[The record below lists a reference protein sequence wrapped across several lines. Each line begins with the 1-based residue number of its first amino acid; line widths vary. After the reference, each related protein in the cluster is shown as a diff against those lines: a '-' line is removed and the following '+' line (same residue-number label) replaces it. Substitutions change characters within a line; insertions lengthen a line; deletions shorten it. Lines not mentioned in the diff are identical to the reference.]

1 VKLSRRQALA
11 MLQVSF
17 SADVKLVN
25 VYATVRDGRGSV
37 IKDLKQED
45 FEVYE
50 DERRQTIRYFSPETN
65 VPLRLGLVVDIS
77 GSMARKVAAERD
89 ACRRFFRQVLRPEQ
103 DRAFLIRFD
112 QNVEIVQG
120 LTGMQAALDKAAG
133 ELAGHAQWQ
142 RERLLARPGETA
154 ACRSG
159 TSALKDAVFAASAQ
173 ILQKER
179 GRKAL
184 IVLSD
189 GLDLGSCVTLRNTV
203 EAAQRA
209 DAIVYTMLF
218 LESGPARTAKREGL
232 GSYPGRALMEQLAS
246 RTGGRMFIPG
256 IDSTVPKA
264 FAAIEEELRSQYSIG
279 YTSDA
284 PSPGFHQLRVSAKGY
299 TVQAR
304 EGYYGG

>member
-1 VKLSRRQALA
+1 

-25 VYATVRDGRGSV
+25 LFATVRDARGSV
-37 IKDLKQED
+37 IKDLKQDD

-77 GSMARKVAAERD
+77 GSMARRVADERD

-103 DRAFLIRFD
+103 DRAFLMRFD
-112 QNVEIVQG
+112 QTVELLQG
-120 LTGMQAALDKAAG
+120 LTGMQSSLDKAAG
-133 ELAGHAQWQ
+133 ELGGAARWVG
-142 RERLLARPGETA
+142 ERLLARPSITA
-154 ACRSG
+154 ACRMSS
-159 TSALKDAVFAASAQ
+159 SAIRDAVFVACEQ
-173 ILQKER
+173 ILHKER

-184 IVLSD
+184 VVLTD
-189 GLDLGSCVTLRNTV
+189 GLDNGSCVPLRAAV

-232 GSYPGRALMEQLAS
+232 GSYGGRALMEQLAS

-256 IDSTVPKA
+256 IDSTVSKA

-284 PSPGFHQLRVSAKGY
+284 PSPGFHQVRVSAKGY
-299 TVQAR
+299 TVQTR

>member
-1 VKLSRRQALA
+1 

-25 VYATVRDGRGSV
+25 VFATVRDARGSIV
-37 IKDLKQED
+37 TDLKQED
-45 FEVYE
+45 FELYE

-77 GSMARKVAAERD
+77 GSMARKVAEERD

-103 DRAFLIRFD
+103 DRAFLVRFD
-112 QNVEIVQG
+112 QTIELMQG
-120 LTGMQAALDKAAG
+120 LTGVQAALDKAAG
-133 ELAGHAQWQ
+133 ELAGPARWVG
-142 RERLLARPGETA
+142 ERLLARPSITN
-154 ACRSG
+154 ACRMSS
-159 TSALKDAVFAASAQ
+159 SAIRDAVFVACEQ
-173 ILQKER
+173 ILRKER

-184 IVLSD
+184 VVLTD
-189 GLDLGSCVTLRNTV
+189 GLDNGSCVPLRAAV

-218 LESGPARTAKREGL
+218 LDSGPARTAKREGL
-232 GSYPGRALMEQLAS
+232 GWYPGRPLMEQLAS

-256 IDSTVPKA
+256 IDSTVAKA

-284 PSPGFHQLRVSAKGY
+284 PSPGFHQLRVSARGY
-299 TVQAR
+299 TVQTR

>member
-1 VKLSRRQALA
+1 

-25 VYATVRDGRGSV
+25 LFATVRDARGSV
-37 IKDLKQED
+37 IKDLKQDD

-77 GSMARKVAAERD
+77 GSMARRVADERD

-103 DRAFLIRFD
+103 DRAFLMRFD
-112 QNVEIVQG
+112 QTVELLQG
-120 LTGMQAALDKAAG
+120 LTGMQSSLDKAAG
-133 ELAGHAQWQ
+133 ELGGAARWVG
-142 RERLLARPGETA
+142 ERLLARPSITA
-154 ACRSG
+154 ACRMSS
-159 TSALKDAVFAASAQ
+159 SAIRDAVFVACEQ
-173 ILQKER
+173 ILHKER

-184 IVLSD
+184 VVLTD
-189 GLDLGSCVTLRNTV
+189 GLDNGSCVPLRAAV

-232 GSYPGRALMEQLAS
+232 GSYGGRALMEQLAS

-256 IDSTVPKA
+256 IDSTVSKA